1 MAAPKTKTEL
11 TALINSYIADTAPNI
26 KKEEHKEIE
35 LAILDR
41 VDARILA
48 TGTFTHTNLSGCRT
62 QNVSFGKTIYT
73 TNYLVNL
80 TPYDPITTSNN
91 LFSYRTSWSI
101 TNKTLTGFTAQ
112 ICRNYLQGSGRFFYV
127 VINLS
132 NTI

>member
-48 TGTFTHTNLSGCRT
+48 TGTFQHGNNTNYLT
-62 QNVSFGKTIYT
+62 VNVVFPKVLYT

-80 TPYDPITTSNN
+80 TPYDPAPYT
-91 LFSYRTSWSI
+91 LYSYRTSWAI
-101 TNKTLTGFTAQ
+101 TNKTTTGFTAQ
-112 ICRNYLQGSGRFFYV
+112 LKRNISEGSATFFYV

-132 NTI
+132 TTI